1 MQYSFD
7 KTLYSKI
14 ALLKSAYN
22 FTDVAYIHLKSDENK
37 YYVDIHMK
45 PNHETISEE
54 EFINEML
61 AQAVRHEV
69 FLQTK
74 NIRELLLARAM
85 STSVIAEVAE
95 NSETA
100 YSEFSE
106 DEILKDWFDEN
117 E

>member
-1 MQYSFD
+1 MQYCFD

-14 ALLKSAYN
+14 ALLKAAYN
-22 FTDVAYIHLKSDENK
+22 FTDIAYIHLESDEYK
-37 YYVDIHMK
+37 YYVNINMK
-45 PNHETISEE
+45 PNHEAVSEE
-54 EFINEML
+54 EFVNEML

-85 STSVIAEVAE
+85 STSVVADTVE
-95 NSETA
+95 NSEIV

-106 DEILKDWFDEN
+106 DEILKDWFYEN